1 MSFEHSESE
10 TRVPRSRINL
20 QDRCSSSIMDV
31 RARKITTNNPLAPPP
46 NTRVEKRK
54 MEYNRSLSQGSS
66 RRLLTAS
73 HFSLVSLLLLVCLTA
88 SLLILPLVLPPLP
101 PPPFML
107 LLLPI
112 GILVLLMFL
121 AFMPSNARDIT
132 YTWGCCYCCNK
143 STSVRD
149 SSSSG
154 FPPVVYT
161 SSSAMLVMEYRPQV
175 VALIVYLEC
184 LESTMQGIP
193 VWPNLKILPFFLQI
207 KAALLMF
214 TYVKNANVPTKMVM

>member
-20 QDRCSSSIMDV
+20 HDRCSSSIMDV
-31 RARKITTNNPLAPPP
+31 RARKITANNPLAPPP
-46 NTRVEKRK
+46 NARK

-73 HFSLVSLLLLVCLTA
+73 HFSLESLLLLICLTA

-132 YTWGCCYCCNK
+132 YTC
-143 STSVRD
+143 
-149 SSSSG
+149 
-154 FPPVVYT
+154 
-161 SSSAMLVMEYRPQV
+161 M
-175 VALIVYLEC
+175 
-184 LESTMQGIP
+184 
-193 VWPNLKILPFFLQI
+193 
-207 KAALLMF
+207 
-214 TYVKNANVPTKMVM
+214 